1 MRLTCPNCG
10 AEYEVSD
17 GMIPAA
23 GRHVQCTACHT
34 RWFVR
39 GAAGTGLTEDQILR
53 RLETWS
59 PGPRPLPAP
68 APVAPVVAP
77 VTVTAPAGSAEP
89 ETKPEPQ
96 AKPHPDRP
104 SEPPVV
110 VHLPARPAAP
120 AKPADRPAV
129 ARPTPLTA
137 PARTQ
142 PSSRLDLGEPAAPPA
157 PAPPA
162 PESRFARGLLLALV
176 LAALALAAYVWR
188 DPIASRV
195 PQARAALTV
204 YGETIDGW
212 RDRIEEQIGRFRGG
226 EPPT

>member
-39 GAAGTGLTEDQILR
+39 GVPGTGLTEDQILR

-68 APVAPVVAP
+68 TPVAP
-77 VTVTAPAGSAEP
+77 VTVAAPARPAEL

-96 AKPHPDRP
+96 PDRP
-104 SEPPVV
+104 SDPPVPADPPVV

-120 AKPADRPAV
+120 AKPGDRPAV

-137 PARTQ
+137 PARPQ
-142 PSSRLDLGEPAAPPA
+142 PSSRLDLGEPAAPPT
-157 PAPPA
+157 PAPPP

-195 PQARAALTV
+195 PQARVALTA

-212 RDRIEEQIGRFRGG
+212 RERVEEQFDRFRGA
-226 EPPT
+226 EPPAG